1 MKNKTDKKIETLLDK
16 LIEMGKDLNDV
27 IWELI
32 EISKEMEKKQ

>member
-32 EISKEMEKKQ
+32 EISKEMEKKE

>member
-16 LIEMGKDLNDV
+16 LLDMGKDLNDV

-32 EISKEMEKKQ
+32 EISKEMEKKE